1 MECIPYEATD
11 LCTVSVARYIEKCR
25 DRNNCAPITFVAV
38 VMLLSE

>member
-11 LCTVSVARYIEKCR
+11 LYTVSVARYTEKCY
-25 DRNNCAPITFVAV
+25 DNNCAPITFVAV